1 MAVKAYNNLLCET
14 NMEATID
21 PRMLKPKSPVSDKT
35 TWRLWQ
41 KKNFNIHRGII
52 EWSVDY
58 DFKSI
63 DDLAL
68 RIREGVK
75 TEFRPGCFRGFGFG
89 TVLHFKA
96 VSKDFLQICN
106 HIDARNKKSGVWQWA
121 ILQFDDDKVAV
132 GVHTWLHG
140 YLRPVY
146 DSIIR
151 QLEND
156 GYECQSADAE
166 VDELIATLLKI
177 QRACKPIQMLAR
189 IVT

>member
-1 MAVKAYNNLLCET
+1 METTMDPKLLTPMVPKC
-14 NMEATID
+14 EAT
-21 PRMLKPKSPVSDKT
+21 
-35 TWRLWQ
+35 WHLWE
-41 KKNFNIHRGII
+41 KKNFNIHRGVI
-52 EWSVDY
+52 EWSLDE

-63 DDLAL
+63 NEIAL

-75 TEFRPGCFRGFGFG
+75 TEFRPGWLRGFGFG

-96 VSKDFLQICN
+96 VSEDFVQICD
-106 HIDARNKKSGVWQWA
+106 HVDTRNKKNGVWQWA

-146 DSIIR
+146 DSILV
-151 QLEND
+151 QLEHD
-156 GYECQSADAE
+156 GYECMSADAE
-166 VDELIATLLKI
+166 VDKLIATLMKV
-177 QRACKPIQMLAR
+177 QRVCRPLQMAAG